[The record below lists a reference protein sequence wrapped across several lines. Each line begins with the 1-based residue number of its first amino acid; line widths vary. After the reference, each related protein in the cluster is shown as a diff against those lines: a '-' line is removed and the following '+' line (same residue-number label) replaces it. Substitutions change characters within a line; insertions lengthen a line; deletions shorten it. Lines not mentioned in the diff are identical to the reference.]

1 MKNIHILP
9 TDRPSRLYRSDDDF
23 ILHQIPTTLF
33 QMQNIY
39 ITSDEEIKEGD
50 WCLPFLNGIVDTVTD
65 QQEVYKVK
73 NGDSYYEDKKIIL
86 TTDVDL
92 IKDGVQS
99 IDDEF
104 LEWFVK
110 NPSCESVEV
119 ENDTYINKDI
129 SESEI
134 FTDYKIIIPKEE
146 PCEHF
151 TPTIGCIKDVCSCN
165 KDPKKAPFKH
175 ECRVLSTEEVLANR
189 SNAYEFID
197 FDKQETLEEAMNN
210 NGYHDKSID
219 DIWREGVNFGV
230 KWQQEQEKNKYS
242 EEEVHKIIGSY
253 QAHLTAFNTN
263 FTYNNWFEQFKK
275 K

>member
-50 WCLPFLNGIVDTVTD
+50 WCLPFLNGTVDTVTD

-86 TTDVDL
+86 TTDQDL
-92 IKDGVQS
+92 IKDGVWG
-99 IDDEF
+99 IEDGF

-110 NPSCESVEV
+110 NPTCEYVELKGYAIILPGESCDCDKICSECEAKQEPGKETADYIDRHIVEALVEV
-119 ENDTYINKDI
+119 
-129 SESEI
+129 
-134 FTDYKIIIPKEE
+134 
-146 PCEHF
+146 
-151 TPTIGCIKDVCSCN
+151 
-165 KDPKKAPFKH
+165 A
-175 ECRVLSTEEVLANR
+175 
-189 SNAYEFID
+189 
-197 FDKQETLEEAMNN
+197 KQKM
-210 NGYHDKSID
+210 
-219 DIWREGVNFGV
+219 
-230 KWQQEQEKNKYS
+230 YS
-242 EEEVHKIIGSY
+242 EEDMKSSFQVGFNVGYNDEESPSY
-253 QAHLTAFNTN
+253 LT
-263 FTYNNWFEQFKK
+263 FEEWIKEYKK